1 MSNEVLLDDDRVNRV
16 GIDEGILCAG
26 KNIAQIELIL
36 NSARESD
43 RTLLLTRLAPN
54 VFGELSAQWQQ
65 LLDYD
70 SVSRTGIFGEI
81 ASVSDAPKIAIVSAG
96 TSDVPVAREAM
107 RTLFYHQVNS
117 TEIHDV
123 GGAGLWRLQQRV
135 PELSR
140 YPVIIVVAG
149 MDAALPTVLGGLVSG
164 LLIGVPSSTG
174 YGVSRNGESA
184 LTSMLVSCA
193 PGVAVTNIDNG
204 FGAACIALR
213 ALRAAV
219 LMEAV
224 ND

>member
-70 SVSRTGIFGEI
+70 PVSRTGIFGEI

-123 GGAGLWRLQQRV
+123 GVAGLWRLQQRV

-193 PGVAVTNIDNG
+193 PGVAVPNIDNG

-224 ND
+224 NE

>member
-81 ASVSDAPKIAIVSAG
+81 ATVSDAPKIAIVSAG

-107 RTLFYHQVNS
+107 RTLFYHHVNS

-123 GGAGLWRLQQRV
+123 GVAGLWRLQQRV

>member
-1 MSNEVLLDDDRVNRV
+1 MSNEVVLDDDRVNRV

-54 VFGELSAQWQQ
+54 VFGELAAHWQQ

-81 ASVSDAPKIAIVSAG
+81 ATVSDAPKIAIVSAG

-107 RTLFYHQVNS
+107 RTLFYHKVNC

-123 GGAGLWRLQQRV
+123 GVAGLWRLQQRV

>member
-81 ASVSDAPKIAIVSAG
+81 ATVSDAPKIAIVSAG

-107 RTLFYHQVNS
+107 RTLFYQTKLTPLRSMMLASRDFGDSNNVS
-117 TEIHDV
+117 RET
-123 GGAGLWRLQQRV
+123 
-135 PELSR
+135 LSR
-140 YPVIIVVAG
+140 YPVIIGGRGNGCGV
-149 MDAALPTVLGGLVSG
+149 PTVLGGLVSG

-174 YGVSRNGESA
+174 
-184 LTSMLVSCA
+184 
-193 PGVAVTNIDNG
+193 
-204 FGAACIALR
+204 
-213 ALRAAV
+213 
-219 LMEAV
+219 
-224 ND
+224 

>member
-70 SVSRTGIFGEI
+70 SVSRTGIFGEV

-107 RTLFYHQVNS
+107 RTLFYHKVNS
-117 TEIHDV
+117 PEIHDV
-123 GGAGLWRLQQRV
+123 GVAGLWRLQQRV

-164 LLIGVPSSTG
+164 LLIGVPSSPG

-224 ND
+224 NN

>member
-81 ASVSDAPKIAIVSAG
+81 ATVSDAPKIAIVSAG

-123 GGAGLWRLQQRV
+123 GVAGLWRLQQRV

-164 LLIGVPSSTG
+164 LLIGVPSST
-174 YGVSRNGESA
+174 
-184 LTSMLVSCA
+184 
-193 PGVAVTNIDNG
+193 
-204 FGAACIALR
+204 
-213 ALRAAV
+213 
-219 LMEAV
+219 
-224 ND
+224 

>member
-81 ASVSDAPKIAIVSAG
+81 ATVSDAPKIAIVSAG

-123 GGAGLWRLQQRV
+123 GVAGLWRLQQRV

-140 YPVIIVVAG
+140 CPVIIVVAG

>member
-1 MSNEVLLDDDRVNRV
+1 M
-16 GIDEGILCAG
+16 
-26 KNIAQIELIL
+26 
-36 NSARESD
+36 
-43 RTLLLTRLAPN
+43 
-54 VFGELSAQWQQ
+54 
-65 LLDYD
+65 
-70 SVSRTGIFGEI
+70 
-81 ASVSDAPKIAIVSAG
+81 
-96 TSDVPVAREAM
+96 
-107 RTLFYHQVNS
+107 
-117 TEIHDV
+117 
-123 GGAGLWRLQQRV
+123 

-164 LLIGVPSSTG
+164 LLIGVPSWTG

>member
-1 MSNEVLLDDDRVNRV
+1 MSNEVVLDDARVNRV

-81 ASVSDAPKIAIVSAG
+81 APVSDAPKIAIVSAG

-123 GGAGLWRLQQRV
+123 GVAGLWRLQQRV

-224 ND
+224 NN